1 MQKDADKVSFPA
13 LRIFL
18 AGAISGGIAKTA
30 VAPFDRYALLFLP
43 THTRTHICF
52 HRMQRE
58 SAWWVAD
65 IVCMDGRLSNTREF
79 LGLTCPHF

>member
-43 THTRTHICF
+43 THTR

-58 SAWWVAD
+58 SAWWVVD
-65 IVCMDGRLSNTREF
+65 IVCLDGRLSNTREF
-79 LGLTCPHF
+79 LGLTCPLF